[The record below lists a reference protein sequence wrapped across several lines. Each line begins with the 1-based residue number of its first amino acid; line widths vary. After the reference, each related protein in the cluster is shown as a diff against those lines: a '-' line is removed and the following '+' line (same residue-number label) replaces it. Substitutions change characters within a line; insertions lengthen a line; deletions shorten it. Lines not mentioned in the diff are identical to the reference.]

1 MYLGSPFT
9 DDGSPSTAIK
19 IHANTKMCHALK
31 FISFINKNNDVPF
44 MIKKKIFDAAL
55 MSAVL
60 YGCESW
66 LNGDLNP
73 VDKLYK
79 WCIKQMLG
87 VRKTTTNDVCLVE
100 LGLPPL
106 RALVKSK
113 QRIFFNKMYLERQ
126 DLVDDPL
133 MHALR
138 VARSYNDSVSRYLS
152 DLITNE
158 VNDVE
163 DAQNALKL
171 KIMNSASNRLIFY
184 KLINPD
190 LNVHDIYTT
199 DIKVN
204 EI

>member
-1 MYLGSPFT
+1 MYL
-9 DDGSPSTAIK
+9 
-19 IHANTKMCHALK
+19 
-31 FISFINKNNDVPF
+31 
-44 MIKKKIFDAAL
+44 
-55 MSAVL
+55 
-60 YGCESW
+60 
-66 LNGDLNP
+66 
-73 VDKLYK
+73 
-79 WCIKQMLG
+79 Q
-87 VRKTTTNDVCLVE
+87 
-100 LGLPPL
+100 
-106 RALVKSK
+106 
-113 QRIFFNKMYLERQ
+113 RQ